1 MPSRGPTAPS
11 PTVPSSPQWPTR
23 TAAQPTLATR
33 ASLASPPEP
42 FAHQMASAAA
52 PPTPTQ
58 PNVGPRCPTG
68 ARHAQTVSPKHCRP
82 DRRAWGWQDAPRPKA
97 RALLPVKPAGGRA
110 SACCDNRRLSPCTTP
125 LPRLSQKSASGRLGG
140 EPTTRAQRRASVTK
154 APYRWAAQAPPTTSA
169 MAIAARR
176 HSVRRLKR
184 STPPSRGSR
193 RGRGRP
199 RARRCGRLPSVQLR
213 VQIAVGAHPLLRGA
227 GPTPRVARGQHS
239 GADATRHRLP
249 RCHFASQVR
258 TSHVPRPLDEALLVV
273 AEAQPHIAPLRQL

>member
-125 LPRLSQKSASGRLGG
+125 LPRLSQKSASGKTRWRAHNEG
-140 EPTTRAQRRASVTK
+140 TRASLGHQGTISLGRPS
-154 APYRWAAQAPPTTSA
+154 AANHERYGGRCPPTFRA
-169 MAIAARR
+169 PLKNVR
-176 HSVRRLKR
+176 H
-184 STPPSRGSR
+184 P
-193 RGRGRP
+193 
-199 RARRCGRLPSVQLR
+199 
-213 VQIAVGAHPLLRGA
+213 LRGA
-227 GPTPRVARGQHS
+227 HVGG
-239 GADATRHRLP
+239 GADPARVGAGGFRLFSSVYKSP
-249 RCHFASQVR
+249 SGR
-258 TSHVPRPLDEALLVV
+258 THC
-273 AEAQPHIAPLRQL
+273 